1 MVKNCLI
8 SKISIIPKIPG
19 NPDANPP
26 VPDVAAI
33 QITGANDNT
42 KILEKIKQGFKRKI
56 SWKKYWSEI
65 ATQIKENNLN
75 YLIDPI
81 FTNISR
87 LFVLSFK
94 NGDDD
99 LLRDSFNK
107 YYRPLAKI
115 KDFDELIDNKQFF
128 QQPVKKKQEGYEKLI
143 EMLRRNNGYATRNIL
158 DYLYHQNY
166 YELIGIHWSRQTNT
180 IIPQQINFTGKLEED
195 DGAAMIFVSE
205 KEQKTIRNFPP
216 DSLIVTELYK

>member
-94 NGDDD
+94 NGDDN

>member
-195 DGAAMIFVSE
+195 DSAAMIFVSE

>member
-1 MVKNCLI
+1 M
-8 SKISIIPKIPG
+8 
-19 NPDANPP
+19 
-26 VPDVAAI
+26 
-33 QITGANDNT
+33 
-42 KILEKIKQGFKRKI
+42 
-56 SWKKYWSEI
+56 
-65 ATQIKENNLN
+65 
-75 YLIDPI
+75 
-81 FTNISR
+81 
-87 LFVLSFK
+87 FVLSFK

-115 KDFDELIDNKQFF
+115 KDFEELIDNKQFF

-158 DYLYHQNY
+158 DYLHHQNY
-166 YELIGIHWSRQTNT
+166 YELIGIHLSRQTNT

>member
-19 NPDANPP
+19 NPDVNPP

-65 ATQIKENNLN
+65 ATQTKENNLN

>member
-65 ATQIKENNLN
+65 ATQTKENNLN

-128 QQPVKKKQEGYEKLI
+128 QQPVKKKQEGDEKLI

-216 DSLIVTELYK
+216 DSLIVTGLYK

>member
-42 KILEKIKQGFKRKI
+42 KILEKIKQGFKTKI

-65 ATQIKENNLN
+65 ATQTKENNLN

-128 QQPVKKKQEGYEKLI
+128 QQPVKKKQEGDEKLI

-216 DSLIVTELYK
+216 DSLIVTGLYK

>member
-94 NGDDD
+94 NGDDN

-115 KDFDELIDNKQFF
+115 KDFEELIDNKQFF

>member
-42 KILEKIKQGFKRKI
+42 KILEKIKQGFKTKI

-65 ATQIKENNLN
+65 ATQTKENNLN

-143 EMLRRNNGYATRNIL
+143 GMLRRNNGYATRNIL

>member
-65 ATQIKENNLN
+65 ATQTKENNLN

-128 QQPVKKKQEGYEKLI
+128 QQPVKKKQEGDEKLI

>member
-1 MVKNCLI
+1 M
-8 SKISIIPKIPG
+8 
-19 NPDANPP
+19 
-26 VPDVAAI
+26 AAI

-42 KILEKIKQGFKRKI
+42 KILEKIKQGFKRKT

-94 NGDDD
+94 NGDDN

-115 KDFDELIDNKQFF
+115 KDFEELIDNKQFF

-166 YELIGIHWSRQTNT
+166 YELIGIHLSRQTNT

>member
-1 MVKNCLI
+1 MEEILI
-8 SKISIIPKIPG
+8 WNS
-19 NPDANPP
+19 
-26 VPDVAAI
+26 
-33 QITGANDNT
+33 NT
-42 KILEKIKQGFKRKI
+42 
-56 SWKKYWSEI
+56 
-65 ATQIKENNLN
+65 NNLN

-143 EMLRRNNGYATRNIL
+143 EMLRRNMVM
-158 DYLYHQNY
+158 
-166 YELIGIHWSRQTNT
+166 
-180 IIPQQINFTGKLEED
+180 QQEI
-195 DGAAMIFVSE
+195 
-205 KEQKTIRNFPP
+205 
-216 DSLIVTELYK
+216 Y

>member
-1 MVKNCLI
+1 M
-8 SKISIIPKIPG
+8 
-19 NPDANPP
+19 
-26 VPDVAAI
+26 
-33 QITGANDNT
+33 
-42 KILEKIKQGFKRKI
+42 
-56 SWKKYWSEI
+56 
-65 ATQIKENNLN
+65 
-75 YLIDPI
+75 
-81 FTNISR
+81 
-87 LFVLSFK
+87 FVLSFK

-115 KDFDELIDNKQFF
+115 KDFEELIDNKQFF
-128 QQPVKKKQEGYEKLI
+128 QQPVKKKQEGYEKFI

-166 YELIGIHWSRQTNT
+166 YELIGIHLSRQTNT

>member
-1 MVKNCLI
+1 MVKNWLI

-94 NGDDD
+94 NGNDD

-128 QQPVKKKQEGYEKLI
+128 QQPVKNKQEGYEKLI

-166 YELIGIHWSRQTNT
+166 YELIGIHLSRQTNT